1 MDIILNTITDDEER
15 VFYKAVDE
23 IQKSGQTSI
32 KSTRCKKLLIYQGN
46 VSAYRISCED
56 KNCIRLIVRGI

>member
-1 MDIILNTITDDEER
+1 MDIKLNTITDDEER

-32 KSTRCKKLLIYQGN
+32 KCLRCNKLLIYQGN
-46 VSAYRISCED
+46 VSAYRIYFRTFGCL
-56 KNCIRLIVRGI
+56 CII